1 MGENIINMK
10 KDIHVPKVE
19 NLFLAITLEYN
30 SIFKTDD
37 YYVYLINEK
46 NVDLEMV
53 LIVSKGFD
61 QRKETSQMRHKIE
74 KLPANSFAKIEWI
87 QEDVLK
93 LNNEFKVTFFENNK
107 MFEKNFIVKKG
118 DVKRDSL
125 KGIEML
131 NKRGF
136 IIK

>member
-1 MGENIINMK
+1 MK
-10 KDIHVPKVE
+10 KDIHIPKVE
-19 NLFLAITLEYN
+19 NLFLAIALEYN
-30 SIFKTDD
+30 AIFKTDD

-46 NVDLEMV
+46 DVDLEMV

-61 QRKETSQMRHKIE
+61 ERKETSKMRHKIE

-118 DVKRDSL
+118 DVKKGSL